1 MLLVSREC
9 VGVGDVAMSAALA
22 DAAVRAGGEQPDG
35 VNAEPADHDARM
47 EVVGCR
53 ILPSEL
59 AVAQVVRI
67 VNPDSREPLP
77 PGVVGEIW
85 VAGASVARGYWEL
98 PEVSAETMRATL
110 DLDALAHL
118 DEPSAAARLDPGAA
132 GACAPYA
139 APARARTAALNDS
152 PMVAPS
158 AGCAQG
164 SALASRGA
172 AGPHMRTGDL
182 GFVWGGRLYIVGRIK
197 DVLTMRGRSLHASD
211 IETCDARSRLHD
223 APPRDSTRSQQRT
236 LICDPPSA
244 NPRMRAAIHD
254 ARSLKPRFGSSRPTG
269 DALSMS
275 GPPDG
280 LLARRGWLATAA
292 VWVRR
297 CLRAQRVG
305 RDGRGAPRPR
315 RRAPAGDS
323 RRRRP
328 AARTLP
334 RHRRRGAR
342 ARPCPP
348 LRLPA
353 PARLCACP
361 RDAGAWCSGGR
372 HRAAMNPCQHAG
384 AWCSGGRHR
393 AAKNPC
399 REASIRSAGM

>member
-1 MLLVSREC
+1 MAQLHPRRALKF
-9 VGVGDVAMSAALA
+9 SALCEVRARPFSVPVLYRSGLPLTRHRP
-22 DAAVRAGGEQPDG
+22 RAGGFD
-35 VNAEPADHDARM
+35 N
-47 EVVGCR
+47 
-53 ILPSEL
+53 
-59 AVAQVVRI
+59 
-67 VNPDSREPLP
+67 
-77 PGVVGEIW
+77 
-85 VAGASVARGYWEL
+85 L
-98 PEVSAETMRATL
+98 PEPEKRAKLAALRARATAMMVAAEKYEL
-110 DLDALAHL
+110 EPEASATAASPQARLHCQSANLRLPVDGDDA
-118 DEPSAAARLDPGAA
+118 PAARS
-132 GACAPYA
+132 
-139 APARARTAALNDS
+139 R
-152 PMVAPS
+152 VAPCS
-158 AGCAQG
+158 TPLAPQAG
-164 SALASRGA
+164 SALSPVLILKLPGGAPAVETESELLLYALFVATAVPEWRAWSSSIIEKERRGCELA
-172 AGPHMRTGDL
+172 EKEGK
-182 GFVWGGRLYIVGRIK
+182 LYIVGRIK

-211 IETCDARSRLHD
+211 IETCDARSLLHD

-315 RRAPAGDS
+315 RRAPAGDA
-323 RRRRP
+323 RHRRP
-328 AARTLP
+328 AAQTLP

-361 RDAGAWCSGGR
+361 PLPASKPFERWTARDN
-372 HRAAMNPCQHAG
+372 HP
-384 AWCSGGRHR
+384 
-393 AAKNPC
+393 
-399 REASIRSAGM
+399 

>member
-1 MLLVSREC
+1 VLLVSREC

-152 PMVAPS
+152 PMVALS
-158 AGCAQG
+158 AGGAQG
-164 SALASRGA
+164 SAVRPCSR
-172 AGPHMRTGDL
+172 
-182 GFVWGGRLYIVGRIK
+182 K
-197 DVLTMRGRSLHASD
+197 DIRHRF
-211 IETCDARSRLHD
+211 
-223 APPRDSTRSQQRT
+223 RSQY
-236 LICDPPSA
+236 DFAMVYPSFE
-244 NPRMRAAIHD
+244 
-254 ARSLKPRFGSSRPTG
+254 L
-269 DALSMS
+269 
-275 GPPDG
+275 
-280 LLARRGWLATAA
+280 W
-292 VWVRR
+292 
-297 CLRAQRVG
+297 
-305 RDGRGAPRPR
+305 
-315 RRAPAGDS
+315 
-323 RRRRP
+323 
-328 AARTLP
+328 
-334 RHRRRGAR
+334 
-342 ARPCPP
+342 
-348 LRLPA
+348 
-353 PARLCACP
+353 
-361 RDAGAWCSGGR
+361 
-372 HRAAMNPCQHAG
+372 
-384 AWCSGGRHR
+384 
-393 AAKNPC
+393 
-399 REASIRSAGM
+399 